1 MNTHITKEKNNLKLK
16 LKKVDINIF
25 KKIIYPEYLK
35 LFAIEERKTL
45 SLIESLF
52 NKGILNIIEITD
64 KDLFIGFMLINKITD
79 SKYIQLDYFAILPQ
93 YQCKG
98 LGTKALSLLK
108 KIYNQYHGIFVEVE
122 KLDLNINDEDNKIRQ
137 RRINFYKN
145 SGFYKLNLEFC
156 WFNSLVLTPYILLLS
171 KKSVSDEIILDNILS
186 IYLITHGQEKLNKNL
201 KIIKSQ

>member
-1 MNTHITKEKNNLKLK
+1 MLK

-35 LFAIEERKTL
+35 LFAAEERKTL
-45 SLIESLF
+45 ALIESLF
-52 NKGILNIIEITD
+52 NKDILNIIEITNN
-64 KDLFIGFMLINKITD
+64 DLFIGFMLINKIND

-98 LGTKALSLLK
+98 FGTKALSLLK
-108 KIYNQYHGIFVEVE
+108 ELYKQYHGIFVEVE
-122 KLDLNINDEDNKIRQ
+122 KLDSNINDEDNKIRQ

-171 KKSVSDEIILDNILS
+171 KKSVSDDIILNNILTLYS
-186 IYLITHGQEKLNKNL
+186 RTHGQKKLKQNL
-201 KIIKSQ
+201 KVIKN